1 MGRHDMMTNTNTITN
16 EMFSKEDQ
24 IYNNITIKGLNTRFT
39 LNVKDYDI
47 FILKELFIGLINNKV
62 LPIYYLKI
70 LIFYKSVYL

>member
-1 MGRHDMMTNTNTITN
+1 MMTNTNTITN